1 MRDKTSGTII
11 GSNGMQ
17 EEYDL
22 SKSHGNFLIPVGAT
36 GYKTKDLWTQQMS
49 AHDNSFSPTK
59 NEMESLDD
67 ETKSL
72 DEHLD
77 TIMSILERINS

>member
-1 MRDKTSGTII
+1 
-11 GSNGMQ
+11 MQ

-22 SKSHGNFLIPVGAT
+22 SKNHGNFLIPVGAT

-59 NEMESLDD
+59 TRWNRLMMRRNLL
-67 ETKSL
+67 TN
-72 DEHLD
+72 
-77 TIMSILERINS
+77 IWILLCLYWKE